1 MAGGINTPGQEVE
14 KMTSIKHSGQYTAVI
29 DRKDKTIKVRSRI
42 SSWNVGCEISADRE
56 SLDIAI
62 ERMKLEDLIES
73 GYRLTRE

>member
-1 MAGGINTPGQEVE
+1 
-14 KMTSIKHSGQYTAVI
+14 MTSIKHSGQYTALI

-42 SSWNVGCEISADRE
+42 SSWNVGCEIPADRE

-62 ERMKLEDLIES
+62 ERMELDPLIES

>member
-1 MAGGINTPGQEVE
+1 
-14 KMTSIKHSGQYTAVI
+14 MTSIKHSGQYTALI
-29 DRKDKTIKVRSRI
+29 SKRDKTIKVRSRI
-42 SSWNVGCEISADRE
+42 SSWNVGCEIPADRE